1 MKNRSEITKI
11 GLFLVT
17 CLLLVVYVFPF
28 WVVLI
33 NSFKERRAILDTP
46 LALPTAFSLENYT
59 NAFESMAFMSSLTNS
74 LVITVSSL
82 VVIILFAS
90 MFAYFLVRF
99 KWKLNKWI
107 FTILVLSMLI
117 PFQVVMIPFVNIFG
131 GWNLL
136 DRQSTLIFAYL
147 GFGIGQATFL
157 YHGFIKSLPLEL
169 EEAAMI
175 DGASKLRV
183 FFSVVFPML
192 KPISSTIAILNVLWF
207 WNDFLLPSLVLQS
220 PNNRTIPLSTSSFFG
235 RFSTDF
241 GSAMAALIL
250 AVIPILIFYLV
261 CQKQIIKGI
270 VEGAL
275 K

>member
-1 MKNRSEITKI
+1 MKKRKVTKI

-17 CLLLVVYVFPF
+17 CALLIVYVFPF
-28 WVVLI
+28 WVILI

-59 NAFESMAFMSSLTNS
+59 NASRSMEFMSAITNS

-82 VVIILFAS
+82 IITILFAS
-90 MFAYFLVRF
+90 MFAYFLVRW

-107 FTILVLSMLI
+107 FGILVLSMLI

-147 GFGIGQATFL
+147 GFGIAQATFL
-157 YHGFIKSLPLEL
+157 YHGFIKSLPIEL

-192 KPISSTIAILNVLWF
+192 KPISSTIAIVNVLWF

-220 PNNRTIPLSTSSFFG
+220 PGNRTIPLSTSAFFG

-250 AVIPILIFYLV
+250 AVIPMLVFYLI
-261 CQKQIIKGI
+261 CQKQILKGM